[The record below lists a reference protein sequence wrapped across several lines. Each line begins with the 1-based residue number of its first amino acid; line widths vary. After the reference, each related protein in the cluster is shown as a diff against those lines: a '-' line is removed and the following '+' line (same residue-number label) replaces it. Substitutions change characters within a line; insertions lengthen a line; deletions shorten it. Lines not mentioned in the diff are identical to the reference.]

1 MSDQMNTLQAP
12 EQEDEALQQERKQK
26 KKAKIKRI
34 LILAL
39 AAVVVIGCVFGV
51 YYAAASRGVLKTD
64 NAKVT
69 AKMYPIMGTSSSRLL
84 EWTVATGDLVLR
96 DQVLGWQETL
106 PAIVSPIDGTV
117 VKCDAT
123 AGMMA
128 GPATQL
134 AVVADTDH
142 MYIGVNIEETE
153 ITKVALGQQAEVTID
168 AYGSRVFQGTVTEID
183 TATQTYFTS
192 GLTSFSTSGEYT
204 KVKQLIPIKVTID
217 NPDGLPLMYG
227 MNCTVTIHLK

>member
-1 MSDQMNTLQAP
+1 MRDQMNALQAP
-12 EQEDEALQQERKQK
+12 EQEDEALQQELKQK

-34 LILAL
+34 LITGL

-69 AKMYPIMGTSSSRLL
+69 AKMYPIMGTSTSRLL
-84 EWTVATGDLVLR
+84 EWTVEKGDLVVR
-96 DQVLGWQETL
+96 DQVLGRQETL

-123 AGMMA
+123 AGMTA

-142 MYIGVNIEETE
+142 MYIGVNIEETQ
-153 ITKVALGQQAEVTID
+153 ITKVAVGQQVDVTID
-168 AYGSRVFQGTVTEID
+168 AYGNRTFQGTVTEID
-183 TATQTYFTS
+183 STTQTYFSS

-204 KVKQLIPIKVTID
+204 KVKQLIPIKVTMD

-227 MNCTVTIHLK
+227 MNCVVTIHLK

>member
-1 MSDQMNTLQAP
+1 MSDQTNTLQAP
-12 EQEDEALQQERKQK
+12 DHEDETLQQELKQK
-26 KKAKIKRI
+26 KKAKVKRI
-34 LILAL
+34 LIIAL
-39 AAVVVIGCVFGV
+39 AAVVVIGCVFGM
-51 YYAAASRGVLKTD
+51 YFAAASHGVLKTD

-69 AKMYPIMGTSSSRLL
+69 AKMYPIMGTSSSKLL
-84 EWTVATGDLVLR
+84 EWTVEKGDLVVQN
-96 DQVLGWQETL
+96 QVLGRQETL
-106 PAIVSPIDGTV
+106 PAIVSPIDGTI

-128 GPATQL
+128 GPSTQL

-153 ITKVALGQQAEVTID
+153 IIKIAVGQQVDVTID
-168 AYGSRVFQGTVTEID
+168 AYGSRTFKGTVTEID
-183 TATQTYFTS
+183 TATQTYFSS

-204 KVKQLIPIKVTID
+204 KVKQLIPIKVTMD

-227 MNCTVTIHLK
+227 MNCVVTIHLK